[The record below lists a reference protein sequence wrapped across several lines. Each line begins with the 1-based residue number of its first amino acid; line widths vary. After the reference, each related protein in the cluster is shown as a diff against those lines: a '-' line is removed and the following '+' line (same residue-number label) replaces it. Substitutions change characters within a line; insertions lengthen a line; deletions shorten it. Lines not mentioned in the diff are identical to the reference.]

1 VPPDYLWDGVLRRR
15 FIYSLTAR
23 TGDGKTAVALLLSA
37 HVGLGKPVGDRNV
50 EKGRVLY
57 LAGENPDD
65 IQMRWI
71 AMAHMMSFDANAI
84 DVHFIKGRFSIP
96 QATVNIQAEV
106 AELGGADLVVV
117 DTSAA
122 YFDGVNENDNKEM
135 GDHGRML
142 RTLTTLPGGPTVLVP
157 CHPVKNA
164 SNENLLPRGGG
175 AFLNEMD
182 GNLTG
187 AKHESIVDLHWQGK
201 FRGCDFEPVGF
212 ELRTVGA
219 PTLKDSKGR
228 PINTVMATPL
238 TDKLRETLEAN
249 TRKDEDRVLVFLL
262 DCHGASLKGMAEQF
276 DWKQSDGKPAKWRVQ
291 NACKKLDQG
300 KLAKSE
306 RDGWQLTDKGKDEA
320 KRVRQNAAMAS
331 AKY

>member
-1 VPPDYLWDGVLRRR
+1 
-15 FIYSLTAR
+15 
-23 TGDGKTAVALLLSA
+23 
-37 HVGLGKPVGDRNV
+37 
-50 EKGRVLY
+50 
-57 LAGENPDD
+57 
-65 IQMRWI
+65 M
-71 AMAHMMSFDANAI
+71 
-84 DVHFIKGRFSIP
+84 
-96 QATVNIQAEV
+96 QAEI
-106 AELGGADLVVV
+106 AELGGVDLVLV

-122 YFDGVNENDNKEM
+122 YFDGNDENDNKQM

-187 AKHESIVDLHWQGK
+187 AKHENIVDLHWQGK

-212 ELRTVGA
+212 ELRTIGA

-228 PINTVMATPL
+228 PINTVMAAPL

-262 DCHGASLKGMAEQF
+262 DCPGASLKGMAEQF
-276 DWKQSDGKPAKWRVQ
+276 EWKQADGKPAKWRVQ
-291 NACKKLDQG
+291 NACKKLDKG
-300 KLAKSE
+300 KLAKYE
-306 RDGWQLTDKGKDEA
+306 RNGWQLTDKGKEEA
-320 KRVRQNAAMAS
+320 KRVRQNAAMAG